1 MAVPMALVAL
11 VLVAVVG
18 AALGLMA
25 YLAWKG
31 NKPTD
36 FFTEAVGTTYTAA
49 DLSYAEI
56 DAFYEMKDALQGK
69 YAPEYAAQAA
79 AVAAAEEAGEEVP
92 PLERWALKVPQEERT
107 GLQKALM
114 KRLVTNIGKLD
125 QVQKDRPGN
134 WKLWQTKLISER
146 FWNSLLESEKTVSQE
161 IDECI
166 AEAEEIEPGWRD
178 HIFPQAV
185 QIYRMQRQ
193 QEAEKQARENAQ
205 KQAQS
210 EQKMAANN
218 ADQAKVKAVSDRR
231 KEMEKEVR
239 RKEAEAMK
247 TQQEKEQEER
257 AAKKAME
264 ELLQEEADAEAAKKG
279 NKKKAGAKA
288 APSSGGKSKPKK

>member
-1 MAVPMALVAL
+1 MAVPMALVAVAFL
-11 VLVAVVG
+11 VVVG

-49 DLSYAEI
+49 DLSQAEI
-56 DAFYEMKDALQGK
+56 DAYYDMKDELQQK

-92 PLERWALKVPQEERT
+92 ALERWTLKVPQEQRT
-107 GLQKALM
+107 ELQKALM
-114 KRLVTNIGKLD
+114 KRLVTDIGKLD

-134 WKLWQTKLISER
+134 WKLWQTKLITER
-146 FWNSLLESEKTVSQE
+146 FWSSLLEAEKTVSQE

-193 QEAEKQARENAQ
+193 QEYEKQAREQAQ
-205 KQAQS
+205 KQALS
-210 EQKMAANN
+210 EQKQAANN
-218 ADQAKVKAVSDRR
+218 AEQAKTKAISDRR
-231 KEMEKEVR
+231 KEMEKEVKR
-239 RKEAEAMK
+239 RQAEAAK
-247 TQQEKEQEER
+247 TKQEKEMEEN

-264 ELLQEEADAEAAKKG
+264 ELLKEEEDAEAAKKG
-279 NKKKAGAKA
+279 KKKAGAKA
-288 APSSGGKSKPKK
+288 APTSGGKSKAKK